1 MARYT
6 KVLKSLAHN
15 AVGARRIES
24 VITGGGGI
32 SALTW
37 DAPNY
42 RYVAT
47 NAAGTTVNGT
57 SAQIFG
63 EQLILSGSSGGG
75 LKLYEGNSNGVHSLT
90 VKAPD
95 AVTADKT
102 LTLPDGPPATSG
114 YALVSTDVGVMSWAE
129 FSGANFYADALTYV
143 AGTTQ
148 KLTIGMQ
155 GTSDIVMTGDL
166 RDFGQSIKLSGT
178 NAGSID
184 LHEAGGSE
192 LVRIQAPATVTG
204 IGQIYTLPD
213 AYPASNGYALV
224 SSTAGAMSWAPNSSA
239 NYYVTG
245 GTYDAGND
253 EIDFTGVTG
262 FPAFSV
268 DTSAFAKGSLVGAAN
283 YVGYFTATNALTG
296 TAGFQYDGTNIS
308 SVDADFTMSSATT
321 LKPELTLT
329 STSGVNATNQG
340 GYISFYRN
348 DSTNP
353 YTSTADVLGTIQFQ
367 NRNLA
372 SVKQSWADIKVIA
385 DDVTANN
392 EISSIRFRT
401 RKPATTTLQDT
412 MTIYRDRVGIK
423 TNTPAYQLD
432 VVGTTQLSGN
442 SSIVGTLTTTGVA
455 TLGNNSV
462 TNTQTAGNNTTRIA
476 TTAFVAAAVAA
487 NSGTPAGSSTQL
499 QYNNGGAFGGVD
511 DWTWNGTDM
520 TIATGSKLIFG
531 DANRYIDED
540 GAHLRIRN
548 SETGGNIDLNAKNL
562 FRFYIDGAQKMSL
575 SSAGTLTVSG
585 NTTLQNPLI
594 IETGSATKFNFKPDD
609 QAEELLITGT
619 KKTTA
624 ATEYAY
630 YPRIVLDSDEDADAL
645 SQPGYPSV
653 FFTKFGPTSI
663 ANPAGDPVG
672 WRIAASGSAGI
683 ASAPQSLVWDYS
695 SNQSTYSNKLIL
707 SEAGVLTATTFSG
720 ELAGTIASTTTA
732 TTQSAGNS
740 TTKVATTAFV
750 ASAISGGGLGT
761 VTSVAVAGNNGISV
775 SGSPITSNGTITLG
789 LSNLANSVLANSTVS
804 YGGVSLAL
812 GATDATPAFDL
823 TDATNYEGAAIKSTG
838 EAGGSKFLREDGD
851 GTSSWQAIPASSPGG
866 SNTQVQ
872 YNNGGAFAGSA
883 NLTFASDIL
892 TVSGTTTLSDGEV
905 AVSSGHL
912 KVHSADDVN
921 LDAHSG
927 VTNFQY
933 RGTETFRIAAGAS
946 SPVTLQPKASAFD
959 LAMSAQDGTEVL
971 RLDSANKRIGIGT
984 TAPSRKLHVYSSDN
998 MLANFESSGDTAMI
1012 RVSDNDTDGQ
1022 IGVKDGKMFLGYSA
1036 SMTTSN
1042 LVLTNVNSVVKVG
1055 IGNIA
1060 PTSHLDVTASDITA
1074 LFGSDEGTNGA
1085 LTNSTQKTA
1094 RIGMPHYTNAE
1105 ESVALLVSVS
1115 NASDNIIQYGGGAG
1129 TMNAATNHRFFT
1141 AANFNTTNGTER
1153 MRIDSG
1159 GNVGI
1164 GTTAPAVK
1172 LDVRDAGWPIAA
1184 FHGTSEYGTG
1194 IQLYN
1199 THTTAQTWAILGG
1212 GTSQSNYPLKFYD
1225 QTNAVYRMVLD
1236 NTGKLGIGTTSPAY
1250 KLDVVGT
1257 TQLSGNTVI
1266 TGTLTTTG
1274 VATLGNNSITNTQSA
1289 GNNTTRIATT
1299 EFVTTAVAGASA
1311 TPGGST
1317 TQIQYN
1323 DAGAFAGSA
1332 NFTFNGT
1339 NQINLVPSNAEAKLQ
1354 LGAGNVVLQYSGS
1367 KGRLYSANRTLRMGN
1382 TGAEIKMLNGTSDS
1396 IHFFTNGTSDSGTE
1410 RMTIL
1415 SGGNVGIGTSSP
1427 GAKLDVVSTS
1437 DNNTAGIRIGDG
1449 TNFCALYTDSGEN
1462 FIIDPTNDFIV
1473 TGADDIKLQSNDD
1486 FELIGDDFVFVSGS
1500 TTMMRIAGAGSPTV
1514 GVSGA
1519 MTVEG
1524 TTTAS
1529 GSMSLVNGAIT
1540 SNPGANHLWAS
1551 GATLFWGGSQIGT
1564 TTPGAGA
1571 IQGTATAGR
1580 VSYGDG
1586 SNSITSSANFTYT
1599 DSDNLTISSASANKP
1614 ELLLK
1619 NTNAGDSPAFM
1630 TFQKDG
1636 GSAADGDEIGQIQFK
1651 GDDDGGSVKTYAD
1664 MYVSSVD
1671 VSAGSEDA
1679 SINFRA
1685 MSGGTLTG
1693 VMSLGYDGNGFGMNL
1708 FTASG
1713 SGLQQ
1718 INYPNI
1724 NNAYFAF
1731 GSDLTYSSGSATY
1744 KPAGFSTD
1752 GNPDPND
1759 SGGDQQLAIFAQDD
1773 VSISAGNY
1781 GKNGGNDIVLRT
1793 TDTAAS
1799 NPTTR
1804 MRIKGTGLIGIGTDN
1819 PSTLLDVVNTSS
1831 NWAMLIDQNNTGN
1844 LAMKIQGNYG
1854 LGISSEGQYALNMTT
1869 NGGGQVRFNDGGDF
1883 CIGTTSTAN
1892 GALLHVEGDENLLAN
1907 FKSTDGIAEIRIID
1921 DTKYT
1926 RLLTVGSQYK
1936 IMPNDG
1942 VELMVLD
1949 GSANTVAVNG
1959 VISATAKS
1967 FNIPHPLYKDKR
1979 LVHGSLEGPEHAIYI
1994 RGTIE
1999 TEEKGCLVEL
2009 PEYWSAMCEDYTV
2022 QLTPHGPYTVYIK
2035 EKLKDKVMIECSQK
2049 KFKFDYYIVGARTDE
2064 TLEVVQDG

>member
-1 MARYT
+1 MNSNKRQ
-6 KVLKSLAHN
+6 
-15 AVGARRIES
+15 IEATS
-24 VITGGGGI
+24 PVAPAGGI

-37 DAPNY
+37 QPTNY

-47 NAAGTTVNGT
+47 NAAGGTVNGT

-75 LKLYEGNSNGVHSLT
+75 LKLYEGTSNGVHSLT

-114 YALVSTDVGVMSWAE
+114 YALVSTDAGIMSWSE

-148 KLTIGMQ
+148 QLTIGMQ
-155 GTSDIVMTGDL
+155 GTADIVMTGDL

-268 DTSAFAKGSLVGAAN
+268 DTSAFAKGSLAGAAN

-385 DDVTANN
+385 DDVTINN

-540 GAHLRIRN
+540 GANLRIRN

-866 SNTQVQ
+866 STTQMQ
-872 YNNGGAFAGSA
+872 YNNAGSFGGTD
-883 NLTFASDIL
+883 NLYWIDASDRL
-892 TVSGTTTLSDGEV
+892 FLSGSTAELRVGAQGTSAGINFGNHSD
-905 AVSSGHL
+905 
-912 KVHSADDVN
+912 
-921 LDAHSG
+921 
-927 VTNFQY
+927 
-933 RGTETFRIAAGAS
+933 RIFTDNYTMYIQNNNSMIFNIDSNNNHTGQKYEWRHNAEGAG
-946 SPVTLQPKASAFD
+946 
-959 LAMSAQDGTEVL
+959 G
-971 RLDSANKRIGIGT
+971 
-984 TAPSRKLHVYSSDN
+984 
-998 MLANFESSGDTAMI
+998 
-1012 RVSDNDTDGQ
+1012 
-1022 IGVKDGKMFLGYSA
+1022 
-1036 SMTTSN
+1036 
-1042 LVLTNVNSVVKVG
+1042 
-1055 IGNIA
+1055 
-1060 PTSHLDVTASDITA
+1060 TA
-1074 LFGSDEGTNGA
+1074 LMTLGD
-1085 LTNSTQKTA
+1085 
-1094 RIGMPHYTNAE
+1094 
-1105 ESVALLVSVS
+1105 
-1115 NASDNIIQYGGGAG
+1115 D
-1129 TMNAATNHRFFT
+1129 
-1141 AANFNTTNGTER
+1141 
-1153 MRIDSG
+1153 
-1159 GNVGI
+1159 GN
-1164 GTTAPAVK
+1164 
-1172 LDVRDAGWPIAA
+1172 
-1184 FHGTSEYGTG
+1184 
-1194 IQLYN
+1194 
-1199 THTTAQTWAILGG
+1199 
-1212 GTSQSNYPLKFYD
+1212 
-1225 QTNAVYRMVLD
+1225 
-1236 NTGKLGIGTTSPAY
+1236 LGIGTTSPGG
-1250 KLDVVGT
+1250 KVE
-1257 TQLSGNTVI
+1257 
-1266 TGTLTTTG
+1266 
-1274 VATLGNNSITNTQSA
+1274 
-1289 GNNTTRIATT
+1289 IATSSET
-1299 EFVTTAVAGASA
+1299 RALYINNAKHGVYSTSTTAGYWGGVFFNSNGGTEVDIA
-1311 TPGGST
+1311 GST
-1317 TQIQYN
+1317 Y
-1323 DAGAFAGSA
+1323 AGI
-1332 NFTFNGT
+1332 FT
-1339 NQINLVPSNAEAKLQ
+1339 
-1354 LGAGNVVLQYSGS
+1354 
-1367 KGRLYSANRTLRMGN
+1367 
-1382 TGAEIKMLNGTSDS
+1382 
-1396 IHFFTNGTSDSGTE
+1396 
-1410 RMTIL
+1410 
-1415 SGGNVGIGTSSP
+1415 GGNVGIGATAP
-1427 GAKLDVVSTS
+1427 AHKLS
-1437 DNNTAGIRIGDG
+1437 ILDG
-1449 TNFCALYTDSGEN
+1449 TVGG
-1462 FIIDPTNDFIV
+1462 FI
-1473 TGADDIKLQSNDD
+1473 
-1486 FELIGDDFVFVSGS
+1486 
-1500 TTMMRIAGAGSPTV
+1500 
-1514 GVSGA
+1514 
-1519 MTVEG
+1519 
-1524 TTTAS
+1524 
-1529 GSMSLVNGAIT
+1529 
-1540 SNPGANHLWAS
+1540 NPRS
-1551 GATLFWGGSQIGT
+1551 S
-1564 TTPGAGA
+1564 
-1571 IQGTATAGR
+1571 TAT
-1580 VSYGDG
+1580 VSMG
-1586 SNSITSSANFTYT
+1586 AYT
-1599 DSDNLTISSASANKP
+1599 AHPL
-1614 ELLLK
+1614 
-1619 NTNAGDSPAFM
+1619 
-1630 TFQKDG
+1630 
-1636 GSAADGDEIGQIQFK
+1636 QI
-1651 GDDDGGSVKTYAD
+1651 YA
-1664 MYVSSVD
+1664 
-1671 VSAGSEDA
+1671 
-1679 SINFRA
+1679 
-1685 MSGGTLTG
+1685 
-1693 VMSLGYDGNGFGMNL
+1693 
-1708 FTASG
+1708 
-1713 SGLQQ
+1713 
-1718 INYPNI
+1718 
-1724 NNAYFAF
+1724 
-1731 GSDLTYSSGSATY
+1731 
-1744 KPAGFSTD
+1744 
-1752 GNPDPND
+1752 
-1759 SGGDQQLAIFAQDD
+1759 
-1773 VSISAGNY
+1773 
-1781 GKNGGNDIVLRT
+1781 GGNEAI
-1793 TDTAAS
+1793 
-1799 NPTTR
+1799 
-1804 MRIKGTGLIGIGTDN
+1804 
-1819 PSTLLDVVNTSS
+1819 
-1831 NWAMLIDQNNTGN
+1831 
-1844 LAMKIQGNYG
+1844 
-1854 LGISSEGQYALNMTT
+1854 
-1869 NGGGQVRFNDGGDF
+1869 RFG
-1883 CIGTTSTAN
+1883 
-1892 GALLHVEGDENLLAN
+1892 
-1907 FKSTDGIAEIRIID
+1907 
-1921 DTKYT
+1921 
-1926 RLLTVGSQYK
+1926 
-1936 IMPNDG
+1936 
-1942 VELMVLD
+1942 
-1949 GSANTVAVNG
+1949 
-1959 VISATAKS
+1959 
-1967 FNIPHPLYKDKR
+1967 
-1979 LVHGSLEGPEHAIYI
+1979 
-1994 RGTIE
+1994 
-1999 TEEKGCLVEL
+1999 
-2009 PEYWSAMCEDYTV
+2009 
-2022 QLTPHGPYTVYIK
+2022 
-2035 EKLKDKVMIECSQK
+2035 
-2049 KFKFDYYIVGARTDE
+2049 
-2064 TLEVVQDG
+2064 